1 MYREAFALFT
11 AILLSGT
18 LYWGRNVETRAQM
31 QQSNIAS
38 ISLASDTV
46 SLNEPVIVNFTIHN
60 ALSKPL
66 TVDLGSGRKEG
77 FQFTVV
83 GPTGTKTQVKPRVKG
98 ISRVGEMTIESGQS
112 FTQGICI
119 NEWFQFS
126 VPGKYVVEVE
136 LDKPI
141 RIEGERSTI
150 VRSRLSLEV
159 TPRNTGRLKEVC
171 DVFIKQLLNST
182 SFEEACTAAIPLS
195 YVTDEV
201 AVPYLA
207 QALTSN
213 RMVESFVIDGL
224 ERIGNEEAVSLL
236 ISALNMG
243 DALAPI
249 LAKQS
254 LQKIESESSDPVLRE
269 RIKQAM
275 LKK

>member
-1 MYREAFALFT
+1 MYREIFALSL
-11 AILLSGT
+11 AILLSGM
-18 LYWGRNVETRAQM
+18 LYSKQNVEIGAQTGPVG
-31 QQSNIAS
+31 ITS

-60 ALSKPL
+60 TLSKPL
-66 TVDLGSGRKEG
+66 KVDLGSGRKEG
-77 FQFTVV
+77 FRFAVV
-83 GPTGTKTQVKPRVKG
+83 GPSGTKSRAKPHMKG
-98 ISRVGEMTIESGQS
+98 ISRAGDMTIQPGQS
-112 FTQGICI
+112 FTQGLCL

-126 VPGKYVVEVE
+126 APGKYVVEVE

-141 RIEGERSTI
+141 QTEDGQPTI

-159 TPRNTGRLKEVC
+159 TPRNTERLKEVC
-171 DVFIKQLLNST
+171 GVFIKQVLNSI
-182 SFEEACTAAIPLS
+182 SFEEASAAAISLS

-213 RMVESFVIDGL
+213 KMVESFAIDGL

-236 ISALNMG
+236 ISALNMR

-254 LQKIESESSDPVLRE
+254 LQKIESESTDPILKE
-269 RIKQAM
+269 RIKQAITRR
-275 LKK
+275 